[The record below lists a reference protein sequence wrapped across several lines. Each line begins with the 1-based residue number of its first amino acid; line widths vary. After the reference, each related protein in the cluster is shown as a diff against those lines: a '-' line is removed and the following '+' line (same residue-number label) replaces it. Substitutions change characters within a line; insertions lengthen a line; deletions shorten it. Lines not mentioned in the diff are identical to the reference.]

1 MSVLFNHDHATFL
14 LRTSFSLKE
23 VLFILQTKDR
33 CLTKWNRRDSFTTGQ
48 LLKGEIMKNS
58 SWKVVYFIALLLFV
72 PKKAFAMHIMEGFLP
87 IEWAIFWWAITLPFL
102 ILGFRSIRKSVL
114 ENPETKM
121 LLGLSGAFAFILS
134 ALKIPSVTGSSS
146 HPTGV
151 GLGTILFGPFAMTV
165 VGFIVLLFQ
174 ALLLAHGGL
183 TTLGANAFSMAV
195 VGPILVYLVYKG
207 ATKMG
212 WSFSV
217 AVFLAAAI
225 GDLGTYVMTSIQLAL
240 AFPSEVGGFTASFTK
255 FASIFALTQIPLAIS
270 EGLLTVMVMNFLK
283 KYNVSELKALRVVSK
298 EAH

>member
-1 MSVLFNHDHATFL
+1 VLFYSTNEKRITLQDVMGGIPST
-14 LRTSFSLKE
+14 TS
-23 VLFILQTKDR
+23 QM
-33 CLTKWNRRDSFTTGQ
+33 
-48 LLKGEIMKNS
+48 LKGEMMKNS
-58 SWKVVYFIALLLFV
+58 SWKVVYFVALLFFV

-102 ILGFRSIRKSVL
+102 ILGFRSIRKGVK

-121 LLGLSGAFAFILS
+121 MLGLSGAFAFVLS

-165 VGFIVLLFQ
+165 IGFIVLLFQ

-195 VGPILVYLVYKG
+195 VGPVLVYLVYKG
-207 ATKMG
+207 ATKIG

-217 AVFLAAAI
+217 SVFLAAAI

-283 KYNVSELKALRVVSK
+283 KYNVSELKALRVLSK

>member
-23 VLFILQTKDR
+23 VLFILQTK
-33 CLTKWNRRDSFTTGQ
+33 NRSLQNGIGGIPFTTSQ
-48 LLKGEIMKNS
+48 MLKGEIMKNS
-58 SWKVVYFIALLLFV
+58 SWKVVYFVALLLFV
-72 PKKAFAMHIMEGFLP
+72 PKKSFAMHIMEGFLP

-283 KYNVSELKALRVVSK
+283 KYNVSELKALRVLSK